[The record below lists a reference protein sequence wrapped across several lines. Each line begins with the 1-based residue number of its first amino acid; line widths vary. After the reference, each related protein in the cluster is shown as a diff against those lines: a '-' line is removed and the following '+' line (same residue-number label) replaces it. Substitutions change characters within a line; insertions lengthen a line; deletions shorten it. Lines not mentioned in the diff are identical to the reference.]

1 MTDSIPNSE
10 NADDSPQDSP
20 TLPSDAPASP
30 SDLDSPTED
39 FDLAL
44 NEGEILEE
52 AIESEQE
59 LSQPEPELV
68 FSGSESFAIRRIQR
82 KEPSFLKKVVPPILG
97 GLAAFPIATAIM
109 WYGLGKDIGSTAP
122 FVAKYVPWIVPAKL
136 RGTTFRSDGTFG
148 GSIAKNRQTSR
159 ARNSSFSEEE
169 LPKTESPKTPDTIPL
184 ENSIHD
190 SKVDADRVLPKSER
204 PDITE
209 KKDVAAPSIRSTLL
223 QIAEIQKDW
232 NSTPKE
238 RDKQLEK
245 LTAFYSACLQ
255 LSSLTGDLRGNAIR
269 AWQDELDQFG
279 KSVLDSNVFS
289 KAIELCS
296 QGGIQSIPAPVLGDN
311 VILIESLSI
320 DKDVAGDQTFPSKLT
335 LDNQPLALIV
345 PEPLIKRLQNSP
357 EPRKRI
363 LLGRIV
369 DTETSSVILIHC
381 CLE

>member
-39 FDLAL
+39 FDLVL

-68 FSGSESFAIRRIQR
+68 FSGSESFAIRRMQR

-169 LPKTESPKTPDTIPL
+169 LPKTESPKTQDTIPL

-223 QIAEIQKDW
+223 QIAEIKNDW

-320 DKDVAGDQTFPSKLT
+320 DKDVAGDLR
-335 LDNQPLALIV
+335 N
-345 PEPLIKRLQNSP
+345 
-357 EPRKRI
+357 
-363 LLGRIV
+363 
-369 DTETSSVILIHC
+369 
-381 CLE
+381 

>member
-39 FDLAL
+39 FDLVL

-68 FSGSESFAIRRIQR
+68 FSGSESFAIRRMQR

-223 QIAEIQKDW
+223 QIAEIQK
-232 NSTPKE
+232 
-238 RDKQLEK
+238 
-245 LTAFYSACLQ
+245 
-255 LSSLTGDLRGNAIR
+255 
-269 AWQDELDQFG
+269 
-279 KSVLDSNVFS
+279 
-289 KAIELCS
+289 
-296 QGGIQSIPAPVLGDN
+296 
-311 VILIESLSI
+311 
-320 DKDVAGDQTFPSKLT
+320 
-335 LDNQPLALIV
+335 
-345 PEPLIKRLQNSP
+345 
-357 EPRKRI
+357 
-363 LLGRIV
+363 
-369 DTETSSVILIHC
+369 
-381 CLE
+381 

>member
-39 FDLAL
+39 FDLVL

-68 FSGSESFAIRRIQR
+68 FSGSESFAIRRMQR

-148 GSIAKNRQTSR
+148 G
-159 ARNSSFSEEE
+159 
-169 LPKTESPKTPDTIPL
+169 
-184 ENSIHD
+184 
-190 SKVDADRVLPKSER
+190 VDHYGVR
-204 PDITE
+204 
-209 KKDVAAPSIRSTLL
+209 
-223 QIAEIQKDW
+223 
-232 NSTPKE
+232 
-238 RDKQLEK
+238 
-245 LTAFYSACLQ
+245 
-255 LSSLTGDLRGNAIR
+255 
-269 AWQDELDQFG
+269 
-279 KSVLDSNVFS
+279 
-289 KAIELCS
+289 IELS
-296 QGGIQSIPAPVLGDN
+296 GRPHGTRKMKATVDFIGKQG
-311 VILIESLSI
+311 
-320 DKDVAGDQTFPSKLT
+320 DVFF
-335 LDNQPLALIV
+335 LAQLC
-345 PEPLIKRLQNSP
+345 KRFYF
-357 EPRKRI
+357 
-363 LLGRIV
+363 G
-369 DTETSSVILIHC
+369 
-381 CLE
+381 